1 MLQSMRLQRVRHRLC
16 TTCGGGKVGNKWA
29 FLGLEN
35 LIQAG
40 ASEADNVHLGQ
51 IWTEEWSVWCVCLFT
66 FCFSLVFYCILILNF
81 INIFKLIIFGCV
93 GSHLLHVGLLKGFL
107 QLGRRGGRWL
117 LFAVASLVAEHG
129 LQGTRASVVMAPG
142 LQSSGSTVVTHG
154 LSCS

>member
-1 MLQSMRLQRVRHRLC
+1 M
-16 TTCGGGKVGNKWA
+16 GNKWA

-51 IWTEEWSVWCVCLFT
+51 IWTEECSVWCVCLFM

-93 GSHLLHVGLLKGFL
+93 GSYLLHVGLLKGF
-107 QLGRRGGRWL
+107 
-117 LFAVASLVAEHG
+117 F
-129 LQGTRASVVMAPG
+129 
-142 LQSSGSTVVTHG
+142 
-154 LSCS
+154 